1 MSPRTLEF
9 FFDLSSPWTYL
20 AFRNV
25 RAVLQRTGAGIRY
38 RPILVGGV
46 FNAVNPAV
54 YAARQNPDDRR
65 MRQAFRVLHDWAEW
79 SGVPLRFPSQWHPAR
94 SVLAMRMAAALEEDQ
109 TALAG
114 FADEAFTAYFVREEN
129 LDDPTV
135 LASVAT
141 RAGLDGEQLLSLA
154 ATEPVKGR
162 LRANTEE
169 LVARGGFGSPSMF
182 VGDKLFFGND
192 QLPVAEQELR
202 RVPLWKE

>member
-1 MSPRTLEF
+1 MER
-9 FFDLSSPWTYL
+9 
-20 AFRNV
+20 
-25 RAVLQRTGAGIRY
+25 RAVAVSFAVASGAQRAGDAHGGRAGR
-38 RPILVGGV
+38 RP
-46 FNAVNPAV
+46 
-54 YAARQNPDDRR
+54 DR
-65 MRQAFRVLHDWAEW
+65 A
-79 SGVPLRFPSQWHPAR
+79 G
-94 SVLAMRMAAALEEDQ
+94 
-109 TALAG
+109 G